1 MTARGGDSVQ
11 VAKGALG
18 VTIRGP
24 RQDGASRRRITVLDD
39 DLPSLQLM
47 RDVLEGEG
55 YAVTP
60 VDRVSATL
68 DELHASR
75 PELIIV
81 DLLLSPASSGLSGWD
96 VVRLSKADKD
106 LRLVPILLIS
116 ADLPRLRTLVP
127 DAMALHNVLLL
138 GKPFGLDSLTV
149 MARLALEA
157 EPSQPIR
164 IPPDVGDLRPQIS

>member
-1 MTARGGDSVQ
+1 MDKR
-11 VAKGALG
+11 ALA
-18 VTIRGP
+18 VTIPAP
-24 RQDGASRRRITVLDD
+24 REVASRRRITVLDD

-68 DELHASR
+68 DELHASS
-75 PELIIV
+75 PDLIIV

-96 VVRLSKADKD
+96 VVRLAKADRD
-106 LRLVPILLIS
+106 LRLVPILLVS
-116 ADLPRLRTLVP
+116 ADLPRLRSLIPETVG
-127 DAMALHNVLLL
+127 LHNVMLL
-138 GKPFGLDSLTV
+138 GKPFGLDSLTL

-157 EPSQPIR
+157 DPAEPITV
-164 IPPDVGDLRPQIS
+164 PPDVGDLRPQIS